1 MSFRTIVRGA
11 IRKSLAFSIGL
22 ILVLGGAPGLFA
34 QDSTASIA
42 GVILDPAGKPASGFK
57 VTLRDVASNTQYTS
71 GPTDA
76 AGKYSVKVPVGG
88 RYKIDNVLAADGV
101 TKLAVQDVPPVS
113 VLAAGTTFLNVRFT
127 STPPTTAVA
136 GAAAAGSTTAAGTTP
151 PASTTPPSD
160 NKKKDKSAVPW
171 YKRPGPI
178 VGMVLGGAAIAALAL
193 SGGGGS
199 NNDNNASTYM
209 PYPPPPAP

>member
-1 MSFRTIVRGA
+1 MSFGTIVHRA

-34 QDSTASIA
+34 QDSSASIA

-76 AGKYSVKVPVGG
+76 AGNYTVKVPVGG
-88 RYKIDNVLAADGV
+88 RYKIDDVLAADGV

-136 GAAAAGSTTAAGTTP
+136 GAAAAGTTP
-151 PASTTPPSD
+151 PASD
-160 NKKKDKSAVPW
+160 DKKKDKSAVPW

-178 VGMVLGGAAIAALAL
+178 VGMVLGSAAILALAL

-199 NNDNNASTYM
+199 SSDNNASTYM
-209 PYPPPPAP
+209 PSPPPPAP

>member
-1 MSFRTIVRGA
+1 MSFRTIVRRV

-22 ILVLGGAPGLFA
+22 ILVLGGAPELFA
-34 QDSTASIA
+34 QDSTAAIA

-76 AGKYSVKVPVGG
+76 AGNYSVKVPVGG
-88 RYKIDNVLAADGV
+88 RYKIDNVMAADGV

-113 VLAAGTTFLNVRFT
+113 VLAAGTTRLNVQFT

-136 GAAAAGSTTAAGTTP
+136 GAAVAGTTTAATTTP
-151 PASTTPPSD
+151 PASTTPASD
-160 NKKKDKSAVPW
+160 DKKKDKSAVPW

-178 VGMVLGGAAIAALAL
+178 VGMVLGSVAIVALAL
-193 SGGGGS
+193 SAGGS
-199 NNDNNASTYM
+199 SSNDNNASPST
-209 PYPPPPAP
+209 PY

>member
-1 MSFRTIVRGA
+1 MSFRTIVRGV

-22 ILVLGGAPGLFA
+22 ILVLGGAPELFA
-34 QDSTASIA
+34 QESTASIA

-76 AGKYSVKVPVGG
+76 AGNYTVKVPVGG
-88 RYKIDNVLAADGV
+88 RYKIDDVLAADGV

-113 VLAAGTTFLNVRFT
+113 VLEAGTTRLNVRFT

-136 GAAAAGSTTAAGTTP
+136 GAAAAGTTP

-160 NKKKDKSAVPW
+160 DKKDKSAVPW

-193 SGGGGS
+193 SAGGGS
-199 NNDNNASTYM
+199 SNDNNASPST
-209 PYPPPPAP
+209 PY

>member
-1 MSFRTIVRGA
+1 MSFGTIVHRA

-34 QDSTASIA
+34 QDSSASIA
-42 GVILDPAGKPASGFK
+42 GVILDPAGKLASGFK

-76 AGKYSVKVPVGG
+76 SGNYSVKVPVGG

-113 VLAAGTTFLNVRFT
+113 VLAAGTTRLNVRFT
-127 STPPTTAVA
+127 STPPATAVA
-136 GAAAAGSTTAAGTTP
+136 GAAAAGTTTAAATTP
-151 PASTTPPSD
+151 PASD
-160 NKKKDKSAVPW
+160 DKKKDKSAVPW

-178 VGMVLGGAAIAALAL
+178 VGMVLGGAVILALAL
-193 SGGGGS
+193 SGGGGGS

-209 PYPPPPAP
+209 PSPPPPAP

>member
-1 MSFRTIVRGA
+1 MSFRTIVRGV

-22 ILVLGGAPGLFA
+22 ILVLGGAPELFA
-34 QDSTASIA
+34 QESTASIA

-76 AGKYSVKVPVGG
+76 AGNYTVKVPVGG
-88 RYKIDNVLAADGV
+88 RYKIDDVLAADGV

-113 VLAAGTTFLNVRFT
+113 VLEAGTTRLNVRFT

-136 GAAAAGSTTAAGTTP
+136 GAAAAGTTP

-160 NKKKDKSAVPW
+160 DKKDKSAVPW

-178 VGMVLGGAAIAALAL
+178 VGMVLGSAAILALAL

-199 NNDNNASTYM
+199 SSDNNASTYM
-209 PYPPPPAP
+209 PSPPPPAP

>member
-1 MSFRTIVRGA
+1 MSFRTIVRGV

-22 ILVLGGAPGLFA
+22 ILVLGGAPELFA
-34 QDSTASIA
+34 QESTASIA

-76 AGKYSVKVPVGG
+76 AGNYTVKVPVGG
-88 RYKIDNVLAADGV
+88 RYKIDDVLAADGV

-113 VLAAGTTFLNVRFT
+113 VLEAGTTRLNVRFT

-136 GAAAAGSTTAAGTTP
+136 GAAAAGTTTAAATTP
-151 PASTTPPSD
+151 PASD
-160 NKKKDKSAVPW
+160 DKKKKDKSAVPW

-178 VGMVLGGAAIAALAL
+178 VGMVLGSAAILALAL
-193 SGGGGS
+193 SAGGGS
-199 NNDNNASTYM
+199 SNDNNASPST
-209 PYPPPPAP
+209 PY